1 MDYTQMELDMQS
13 KETDA
18 FLFKKASSNQSVD
31 TLGTKPTSSK
41 TTRDDDSLDNA
52 SISAKPSPTKKQKA
66 TDTSDTTHDE
76 NEDKIQKMFQYF
88 EMHNIDINTLEV
100 SSVVNATRVATSG
113 LHESTDMDTSDD
125 AVVNNTND
133 SSATE
138 QDREPSQSEME
149 TPGPVTGLGEGL

>member
-1 MDYTQMELDMQS
+1 
-13 KETDA
+13 
-18 FLFKKASSNQSVD
+18 
-31 TLGTKPTSSK
+31 
-41 TTRDDDSLDNA
+41 
-52 SISAKPSPTKKQKA
+52 
-66 TDTSDTTHDE
+66 
-76 NEDKIQKMFQYF
+76 MFQYF

-100 SSVVNATRVATSG
+100 SSVATATRVATSG